1 MEKGSKF
8 KTILTTL
15 LVLILMVG
23 CVVLGYFVRDKEWIM
38 IDNKN
43 GATTLTVANV
53 KYALNT
59 IKEDF
64 EKTGTDSNESGAS
77 GLTATTADSYFGLST
92 SLYKDMDEDLINS
105 FYANEDISIASQ
117 MYDFVIK
124 GILYMVNSEDF
135 NIDGEI
141 FEWTVKEDEWE
152 WGLPSKYDIQRCKCT
167 VNENNVIELVSCSYD
182 TINDHWL
189 TPRKMLINFDF
200 ADDSYAIEGV
210 GEDAIGVIQVDP
222 SAFPD
227 DFDQLALIRFAG
239 IQIKKDSTYENWDID
254 HCHLVAVQ
262 DYDLTNKKYCDM
274 SDWGENGLEDKIGE
288 AEHRRLVNKY
298 FFDSKLV
305 ELIETV
311 AEELGIEE

>member
-77 GLTATTADSYFGLST
+77 GLTATTADSYFDLST
-92 SLYKDMDEDLINS
+92 SLYEDMDENLLNT

-124 GILYMVNSEDF
+124 GILYMANSKDF

-152 WGLPSKYDIQRCKCT
+152 WGLPSKYNTQRCKCT

-182 TINDHWL
+182 NIDGDWF
-189 TPRKMLINFDF
+189 TPSKMFIDFDF
-200 ADDSYAIEGV
+200 TNDSYAIEMV
-210 GEDAIGVIQVDP
+210 EEDSIGVIQVDP

-227 DFDQLALIRFAG
+227 DFNQLALIRFAG
-239 IQIKKDSTYENWDID
+239 IAIEKDSTYENWDID
-254 HCHLVAVQ
+254 HCRITSIQ
-262 DYDLTNKKYCDM
+262 DYDLANEKYCDM
-274 SDWGENGLEDKIGE
+274 RDLENGLEDRIGE
-288 AEHRRLVNKY
+288 AEHRRLVKKY
-298 FFDSKLV
+298 FFDSGIVEMPEKL
-305 ELIETV
+305 